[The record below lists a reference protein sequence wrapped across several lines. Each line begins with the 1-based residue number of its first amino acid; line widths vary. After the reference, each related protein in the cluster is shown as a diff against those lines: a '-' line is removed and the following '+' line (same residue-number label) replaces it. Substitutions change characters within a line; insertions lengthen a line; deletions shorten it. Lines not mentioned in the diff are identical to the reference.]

1 VSISCF
7 DDQSNVSW
15 VGFLGTSGSYFA
27 VYIFLFISTSHHLG
41 KDFIS
46 PSDSSSGF
54 AAQMTIWHNLLA
66 IWLWRY
72 LISAVESL
80 SIPGIISVR
89 GWITYHLPSYYLWI
103 TTVFFLM
110 LVTKKTA
117 SSGVSGGCREVSQR
131 LMNRKLVRGTPV
143 GCLGRLGQAPRR
155 ARAEVLEVG
164 SPALALGRA
173 EVAVLA
179 VAASLRG
186 RPSRIMVTS
195 T

>member
-80 SIPGIISVR
+80 SIPGI
-89 GWITYHLPSYYLWI
+89 
-103 TTVFFLM
+103 
-110 LVTKKTA
+110 
-117 SSGVSGGCREVSQR
+117 SGGCREVSQR